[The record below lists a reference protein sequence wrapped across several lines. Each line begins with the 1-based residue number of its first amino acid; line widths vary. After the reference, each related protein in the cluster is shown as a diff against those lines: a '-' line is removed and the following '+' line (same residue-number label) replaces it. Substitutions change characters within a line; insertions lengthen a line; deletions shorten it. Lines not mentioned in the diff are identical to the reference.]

1 MSHILVVG
9 AGWLGLPLS
18 AALTQ
23 AGHRVTATR
32 RSSDGLQAIAD
43 VGATPL
49 QLDLQQPIPA
59 LPQCDLMV
67 LCLPPG
73 RQPDA
78 APFHERLT
86 PLFDAAAEAGVT
98 KVLFTSATSVYGSVQ
113 GRVDERAELDSGERA
128 ARMLKVEQ
136 EIRARFDQ
144 VTVLRLAGLVGGER
158 HPGRFLAG
166 KSGLLGA
173 QDPVNLV
180 HRDDVIS
187 AILAL
192 IGADLWGETFNLASP
207 HHPGRKAYY
216 LHCARCL
223 GLAAPS
229 FDSEHHQPRWVVGDK
244 IAQALGWRYRHTNL
258 YALPEL
264 TR

>member
-9 AGWLGLPLS
+9 AGWLGLPLT

-23 AGHRVTATR
+23 AGHSVTATR
-32 RSSDGLQAIAD
+32 RSSDGLKAVAESGAI
-43 VGATPL
+43 PL
-49 QLDLQQPIPA
+49 PLDLQQPIPA

-78 APFHERLT
+78 APFHERLA
-86 PLFDAAAEAGVT
+86 PLFDAAAEAGISRVI
-98 KVLFTSATSVYGSVQ
+98 FTSATSVYGSVR
-113 GRVDERAELDSGERA
+113 GRVDESAELDGGERA

-136 EIRARFDQ
+136 LLRARFEQ
-144 VTVLRLAGLVGGER
+144 VTVLRLVGLVGGER

-173 QDPVNLV
+173 KDPVNLV
-180 HRDDVIS
+180 HRDDVVS

-192 IGADLWGETFNLASP
+192 VEADLWGETFNLASP
-207 HHPGRKAYY
+207 HHPGREAYY
-216 LHCARCL
+216 RYCAGRL

-244 IAQALGWRYRHTNL
+244 IVQALGWRYRHTDL
-258 YALPEL
+258 YTLPEL
-264 TR
+264 MR

>member
-18 AALTQ
+18 AALID
-23 AGHRVTATR
+23 AGHSVTATR
-32 RSSDGLQAIAD
+32 RSSDGLQAIAET
-43 VGATPL
+43 GATPL
-49 QLDLQQPIPA
+49 QLDLQQS
-59 LPQCDLMV
+59 LPSLPECDLMV

-78 APFHERLT
+78 APFHERLA
-86 PLFDAAAEAGVT
+86 PLFDAAREAGIT
-98 KVLFTSATSVYGSVQ
+98 KVIFTSATSVYGSVQ
-113 GRVDERAELDSGERA
+113 GRVDESAGLDSGNRA

-136 EIRARFDQ
+136 EIQARFEQ

-166 KSGLLGA
+166 KSGLLGSK
-173 QDPVNLV
+173 DPVNLV

-192 IGADLWGETFNLASP
+192 IEADLWGQTFNLASP
-207 HHPGRKAYY
+207 HHPSREAYY
-216 LHCARCL
+216 LHCANCL

-229 FDSEHHQPRWVVGDK
+229 FDSEHHQPRWVVGEK
-244 IAQALGWRYRHTNL
+244 ITQALGWRYRHTNL

-264 TR
+264 MR